1 MNKLKSLI
9 QKLTIVIPR
18 AVEMFTEN
26 NMDVFSGYA
35 TLFILSA
42 VFPCIMLI
50 ISIVNLLPGYSA
62 DDVVLV
68 LFQLLP
74 DLEPIKNLIGSLMT
88 DLQNQSGGLLAS
100 AAAVTTLWAASNGVS
115 AIQKGL
121 NQLEPKEDEEE
132 SGAKKKKD
140 EEIEEIKDKSKSLIT
155 EILKRLAFTLMVV
168 ILIPAMLV
176 FDMLGNSI
184 ANIIFDVLE
193 KLNPEG
199 AGISLADIGSIFHIS
214 SLAVLVFALLVILQ
228 IYAILP
234 EKRRTLKSQ
243 LPGAIV
249 TGASWLIFTRFFSFF
264 IPRFYHA
271 SKFYGSLASLFLV
284 VLWLR
289 YMVMILFI
297 GGVLNRTL
305 EEMDQSIIPSSQ
317 SQSS

>member
-1 MNKLKSLI
+1 MMITQGGLNMNKLKSLI
-9 QKLTIVIPR
+9 PQFKILIPR
-18 AVEMFTEN
+18 GIKMFMEN
-26 NMDVFSGYA
+26 NMTVFSGYA

-62 DDVVLV
+62 DDVLII

-74 DLEPIKNLIGSLMT
+74 DLAPIKALIGSLMT
-88 DLQNQSGGLLAS
+88 NLQNQSGGLLAS
-100 AAAVTTLWAASNGVS
+100 AAAVTTLWAASKGVS

-121 NQLEPKEDEEE
+121 NQLEQKENEEVSE
-132 SGAKKKKD
+132 LKKEND
-140 EEIEEIKDKSKSLIT
+140 EEIKNRGKSLIM
-155 EILKRLAFTLMVV
+155 EIVKRLIFTLMVV
-168 ILIPAMLV
+168 ILIPALLV
-176 FDMLGNSI
+176 FDMLGDTI
-184 ANIIFDVLE
+184 ADILIYILK

-199 AGISLADIGSIFHIS
+199 GGISLTEIGSFFHFS
-214 SLAVLVFALLVILQ
+214 SLVVILFALLVILQ
-228 IYAILP
+228 IYAVLP

-249 TGASWLIFTRFFSFF
+249 TGLSWLIFTKLFSFF

-289 YMVMILFI
+289 FMVTILFA

-305 EEMDQSIIPSSQ
+305 EESQ
-317 SQSS
+317 KPLS

>member
-121 NQLEPKEDEEE
+121 NQLEPKEEEEE
-132 SGAKKKKD
+132 SEGKKKID

-193 KLNPEG
+193 KMNPEG

-234 EKRRTLKSQ
+234 EKRRPLKSQ

-317 SQSS
+317 NQSS

>member
-1 MNKLKSLI
+1 
-9 QKLTIVIPR
+9 
-18 AVEMFTEN
+18 MFMEN
-26 NMDVFSGYA
+26 NMTVFSGYA

-50 ISIVNLLPGYSA
+50 ISIVNLLPGYSTN
-62 DDVVLV
+62 DVLTI

-74 DLEPIKNLIGSLMT
+74 DLAPIKHLITSLFT

-100 AAAVTTLWAASNGVS
+100 AAAVTTLWAASKGVS

-121 NQLEPKEDEEE
+121 NQLEQKENDEESDVAKE
-132 SGAKKKKD
+132 KDAAIKKKGKNL
-140 EEIEEIKDKSKSLIT
+140 IK
-155 EILKRLAFTLMVV
+155 EILKRLIFTFMVV
-168 ILIPAMLV
+168 ILIPALLV
-176 FDMLGNSI
+176 FDMLGDTI
-184 ANIIFDVLE
+184 ADILFNVFK

-199 AGISLADIGSIFHIS
+199 GGISLSKIGSFFHIS
-214 SLAVLVFALLVILQ
+214 SLAVLLFALLVILL
-228 IYAILP
+228 IYAVLP
-234 EKRRTLKSQ
+234 EKHRTLKSQ

-249 TGASWLIFTRFFSFF
+249 TGLSWLVFTKLFSFF

-289 YMVMILFI
+289 FMVTILFA

-305 EEMDQSIIPSSQ
+305 EEMDQSPQ
-317 SQSS
+317 LNNP